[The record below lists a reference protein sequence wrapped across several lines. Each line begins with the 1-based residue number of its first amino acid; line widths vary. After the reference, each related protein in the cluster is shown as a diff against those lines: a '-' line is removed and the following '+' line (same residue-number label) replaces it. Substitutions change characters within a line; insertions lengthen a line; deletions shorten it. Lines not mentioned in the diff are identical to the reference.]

1 MKPLENT
8 SNYEVKL
15 KSLEKNENKKYS
27 SWLSKIKMSGK
38 SSAEFQWT
46 DDDIQLPLEG
56 TQNLKDEKDYKG
68 LNWELALG
76 LTHSHT

>member
-1 MKPLENT
+1 
-8 SNYEVKL
+8 
-15 KSLEKNENKKYS
+15 
-27 SWLSKIKMSGK
+27 MSGK